1 MLRHGLNR
9 YTKYIEIKDNEK
21 NLWNLSLICEA
32 EGMAEQLLKKTK
44 DYQYLPGLAE
54 GSDKMFRQLLH
65 IRCRNI
71 LDEVKKKVLYGA
83 LKSDA
88 WKKRFELLAGK
99 GWKKSS
105 QNRKEEICLG
115 DEYLKRLETKKYTS
129 GRKGHLEQI
138 NDRARLRFIKN
149 YEECAKVQKNR
160 PVLAVVFAQILQYS
174 INPHK
179 SKIFIQIIHFF
190 LTQQI
195 KAAGDSFPLLFC
207 WGKCGFNPV
216 HYFFVTYIFFHTA
229 THS

>member
-1 MLRHGLNR
+1 MLKKGVLKYMEKEDLDEVFGLLISYQDLKLLDTAVRYTKNIPVKQISLPESLSDYRFMRELLNR

-44 DYQYLPGLAE
+44 DYQYLPRLAE

-71 LDEVKKKVLYGA
+71 LDEVKKEVLYGA

-88 WKKRFELLAGK
+88 WKERFELLAGK

-115 DEYLKRLETKKYTS
+115 DEYLKRLEIKKYTS

-149 YEECAKVQKNR
+149 YEECAKVQKKQTGA
-160 PVLAVVFAQILQYS
+160 LAVV
-174 INPHK
+174 
-179 SKIFIQIIHFF
+179 
-190 LTQQI
+190 
-195 KAAGDSFPLLFC
+195 
-207 WGKCGFNPV
+207 
-216 HYFFVTYIFFHTA
+216 
-229 THS
+229 